1 MSEKEYMI
9 DVLVWLL
16 TNLNSDIG
24 DTIPEPE
31 NELEKKLEE
40 RVDDFYIS
48 LTNITIKEC
57 SECEKRDCSKYAY
70 CKIYAFYNA
79 IRGWH
84 CDAYIWEK
92 EANSYFTKIT
102 FGCYCLVRDFMSFL
116 EDYRDGRI

>member
-1 MSEKEYMI
+1 MNKYSLELISRLMDNLSGDGKEAFP
-9 DVLVWLL
+9 V
-16 TNLNSDIG
+16 
-24 DTIPEPE
+24 PE

-48 LTNITIKEC
+48 FTNGVLKEC
-57 SECEKRDCSKYAY
+57 SECEKRKCSKYAY

-79 IRGWH
+79 IRGWY

-92 EANSYFTKIT
+92 EANTYFPRIT
-102 FGCYCLVRDFMSFL
+102 VGCYCLVRDFMSFL

>member
-1 MSEKEYMI
+1 MSEKKYML
-9 DVLVWLL
+9 DVLVWVL
-16 TNLNSDIG
+16 TNLDCDIG

-40 RVDDFYIS
+40 RVDDFYTS

-57 SECEKRDCSKYAY
+57 SECEKGCSKYAY

-79 IRGWH
+79 IRGRY

-102 FGCYCLVRDFMSFL
+102 YGCYWLVSDFMSFL
-116 EDYRDGRI
+116 EGYRDGRI